1 METPA
6 PLLLAR
12 PEDRDAAHRMYLIL
26 AGVFIASLV
35 ACNLIFRKFFL
46 WQPFGADG
54 WLTFEQSVG
63 LLPYPLTF
71 VVTDVIS
78 EVYGRKKANLV
89 VQAGLAA
96 SLFTL
101 VFVWVSS
108 NTSAAPWSP
117 VTDGQFDHVFG
128 STVAGVG
135 ASMVAYLLAQFLDV
149 RIFHFWKERTGGKA
163 LWLRNNF
170 STIPS
175 QFVDT
180 ATVLGVL
187 CLLGEFSWALFPKL
201 FINGFVFKV
210 IFALLDTPFVYLAC
224 GWLRKR
230 FGLSFGQ
237 ELAL

>member
-1 METPA
+1 MTTLQ
-6 PLLLAR
+6 PLSLER
-12 PEDRDAAHRMYLIL
+12 PEDRDAAHRTYLIL

-35 ACNLIFRKFFL
+35 ACNLIFRKFFI
-46 WQPFGADG
+46 WQPFGTDG

-71 VVTDVIS
+71 VITDVIS

-89 VQAGLAA
+89 VQAGLVAC
-96 SLFTL
+96 LFTL
-101 VFVWVSS
+101 AFVWISS
-108 NTSAAPWSP
+108 TSTAADWSP

-149 RIFHFWKERTGGKA
+149 RIFHFWKDLTGGKA
-163 LWLRNNF
+163 LWLRNNL

-175 QFVDT
+175 QLVDT
-180 ATVLGVL
+180 ATVLAVL
-187 CLLGEFSWALFPKL
+187 CLLGELQWGLFPKL
-201 FINGFVFKV
+201 FINGFAFKV
-210 IFALLDTPFVYLAC
+210 VFALVDTPFVYLVC

-230 FGLSFGQ
+230 FNLSFGQ

>member
-1 METPA
+1 MNALP
-6 PLLLAR
+6 PLSLER

-35 ACNLIFRKFFL
+35 ACNLIFRKFFI
-46 WQPFGADG
+46 WQPFGTDG

-71 VVTDVIS
+71 VITDVIS

-89 VQAGLAA
+89 VQAGLVACV
-96 SLFTL
+96 FTL
-101 VFVWVSS
+101 GFVWVSS
-108 NTSAAPWSP
+108 ASSAAPWSP

-135 ASMVAYLLAQFLDV
+135 ASMVAYLLAQLLDV
-149 RIFHFWKERTGGKA
+149 RIFHFWKGLTGGKA
-163 LWLRNNF
+163 LWLRNNL

-175 QFVDT
+175 QFADT

-187 CLLGEFSWALFPKL
+187 CMLGELDWGLFPKL
-201 FINGFVFKV
+201 FINGFAFKV
-210 IFALLDTPFVYLAC
+210 VFALVDTPVVYLVW
-224 GWLRKR
+224 GWLRRR
-230 FGLSFGQ
+230 FNLAFGQ